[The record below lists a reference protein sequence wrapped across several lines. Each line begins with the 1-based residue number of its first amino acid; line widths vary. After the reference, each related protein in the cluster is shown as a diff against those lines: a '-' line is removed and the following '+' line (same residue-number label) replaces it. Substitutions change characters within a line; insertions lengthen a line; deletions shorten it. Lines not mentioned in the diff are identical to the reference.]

1 MSYDLEE
8 RSSNKFYPLTNKLL
22 DKIKILSARGLF
34 EKKHLGDYRQ
44 WKANAFI
51 LAFKESNINID
62 LLTIIFCFGDNIIK
76 IEVSHKLKRIFS
88 NECIKIVKFK
98 ECPT

>member
-8 RSSNKFYPLTNKLL
+8 HSSNKFYPLTNKLL

-51 LAFKESNINID
+51 LAFK
-62 LLTIIFCFGDNIIK
+62 
-76 IEVSHKLKRIFS
+76 
-88 NECIKIVKFK
+88 
-98 ECPT
+98 